1 VRVPYEQAMTSRITA
16 VLVVLSSPL
25 LLAGF
30 GDTSRAARA
39 DSISVRVRLTT
50 YPATV
55 RHVQS
60 FSLSC
65 NPTGGNLPLAG
76 RVCRDI
82 SLHPKAMLNPPKPR
96 WTCAGPAGSPTLTV
110 TTSSRGATH
119 TFGGEPGCD
128 WPVGP
133 TVEVYWAAI
142 QRDEKELGRVE
153 PTLRCEEDP
162 ALLARP
168 TPLASAVAC
177 AHGLWTPR
185 SEQLIRLAE
194 KAPALAG
201 LQPSQLFPH
210 DIGAVACTIQSGG
223 PLPGRK
229 LTGLCGVTMK
239 NLWSKPTVSFTE
251 DWPSGAGKTARHIW
265 HVVLQGKRVIA
276 TTQSGPVPPQ
286 LRR

>member
-1 VRVPYEQAMTSRITA
+1 MTSRLTV
-16 VLVVLSSPL
+16 VLAVLSSPL

-30 GDTSRAARA
+30 SGTGRTARA
-39 DSISVRVRLTT
+39 DNTSVSIRVTT
-50 YPATV
+50 YAGTV

-60 FSLSC
+60 FSLTC
-65 NPTGGNLPLAG
+65 NPTGGSLPLAD
-76 RVCRDI
+76 RVCRDV
-82 SLHPKAMLNPPKPR
+82 SLHARAMLNPPKPR
-96 WTCAGPAGSPTLTV
+96 WTCAGPAGGPALTV

-133 TVEVYWAAI
+133 TIEAYWAAI

-153 PTLRCEEDP
+153 ATLRCEEDP

-177 AHGLWTPR
+177 THGLWTPH
-185 SEQLIRLAE
+185 SEELIRIAE
-194 KAPALAG
+194 QMPALAA
-201 LQPSQLFPH
+201 LQPSHLFPH
-210 DIGAVACTIQSGG
+210 DIGAVNCTIHAGG
-223 PLPGRK
+223 FVHGKNLS
-229 LTGLCGVTMK
+229 GLCGVTMK
-239 NLWSKPTVSFTE
+239 NVWSKATVSFTE

-265 HVVLQGKRVIA
+265 HVVLEGKRVTA